1 MKIKKVAVLGAGA
14 VGSYVIWGLSSR
26 NDIELGVIAEGERAE
41 RLKQN
46 GCTINGKIYH
56 PEVWNPRETDAVDL
70 LIVALKYG
78 SLSAALESIQKATSE
93 NTIIMSLMNG
103 VDSEEIIAE
112 KVGVEHLLPAV
123 IKVAS
128 HKEEDGY
135 HFDPETTIGIIFG
148 ELTAPYDSD
157 RIRAIEELFKD
168 TGIHFR
174 ATEYAR
180 EEMWSKFRLNV
191 CNNLPQAILGAG
203 VGCYRDSVHMKAIS
217 DGLKGELEAIAQAKG
232 IDLSKTE
239 ASSGRGSAVPPSARY
254 STLQDLD
261 AGRHTEIDIFAGETF
276 GVVGESGCGKSTLGR
291 TLIRLIPATDG
302 HVYLDGE
309 DISGLKGKALK
320 QMRKKA
326 QIIFQD
332 PSACLNPRRT
342 VRQILMEPFQIHHM
356 TGSMDVDARIEELLH
371 LVGLDTYHLSR
382 YPHELSG
389 GQKQRI
395 GIARALALEPKLI
408 ICDEAVSALDVSV
421 QAQVLNL
428 LQELKERL
436 GLTYFFI
443 SHNLNVVYQVSD
455 RVGVMYLGKMVEIA
469 AYDQLYE
476 KRYHPY
482 TEALLSAIPQVD
494 ADDRT
499 ERIHLTGEVPS
510 PSDPP
515 SGCPFHTRC
524 PKACDICSKEIPQLK
539 EIEKGHFVACHL
551 YQ

>member
-78 SLSAALESIQKATSE
+78 SLSAALESIQKATTE
-93 NTIIMSLMNG
+93 NTVIMSLMNG

-217 DGLKGELEAIAQAKG
+217 DGLKGELEAIAHAKG

-261 AGRHTEIDIFAGETF
+261 AGRHTEIDMF
-276 GVVGESGCGKSTLGR
+276 SGA
-291 TLIRLIPATDG
+291 LIRMGKELGIPTPYNEYTY
-302 HVYLDGE
+302 HM
-309 DISGLKGKALK
+309 IKALEEK
-320 QMRKKA
+320 NDGR
-326 QIIFQD
+326 FNYTGD
-332 PSACLNPRRT
+332 E
-342 VRQILMEPFQIHHM
+342 EP
-356 TGSMDVDARIEELLH
+356 TW
-371 LVGLDTYHLSR
+371 
-382 YPHELSG
+382 
-389 GQKQRI
+389 
-395 GIARALALEPKLI
+395 
-408 ICDEAVSALDVSV
+408 
-421 QAQVLNL
+421 
-428 LQELKERL
+428 
-436 GLTYFFI
+436 
-443 SHNLNVVYQVSD
+443 
-455 RVGVMYLGKMVEIA
+455 
-469 AYDQLYE
+469 
-476 KRYHPY
+476 
-482 TEALLSAIPQVD
+482 
-494 ADDRT
+494 
-499 ERIHLTGEVPS
+499 
-510 PSDPP
+510 
-515 SGCPFHTRC
+515 
-524 PKACDICSKEIPQLK
+524 SK
-539 EIEKGHFVACHL
+539 
-551 YQ
+551 

>member
-1 MKIKKVAVLGAGA
+1 MADENKSKDVLVHADHVKVYFKGKDKKSGTV
-14 VGSYVIWGLSSR
+14 R
-26 NDIELGVIAEGERAE
+26 
-41 RLKQN
+41 
-46 GCTINGKIYH
+46 
-56 PEVWNPRETDAVDL
+56 AVD
-70 LIVALKYG
+70 
-78 SLSAALESIQKATSE
+78 
-93 NTIIMSLMNG
+93 
-103 VDSEEIIAE
+103 D
-112 KVGVEHLLPAV
+112 
-123 IKVAS
+123 
-128 HKEEDGY
+128 
-135 HFDPETTIGIIFG
+135 
-148 ELTAPYDSD
+148 
-157 RIRAIEELFKD
+157 
-168 TGIHFR
+168 
-174 ATEYAR
+174 
-180 EEMWSKFRLNV
+180 
-191 CNNLPQAILGAG
+191 
-203 VGCYRDSVHMKAIS
+203 IS
-217 DGLKGELEAIAQAKG
+217 F
-232 IDLSKTE
+232 
-239 ASSGRGSAVPPSARY
+239 
-254 STLQDLD
+254 
-261 AGRHTEIDIFAGETF
+261 DIFAGETF

-524 PKACDICSKEIPQLK
+524 SKACDICSKEIPQLK